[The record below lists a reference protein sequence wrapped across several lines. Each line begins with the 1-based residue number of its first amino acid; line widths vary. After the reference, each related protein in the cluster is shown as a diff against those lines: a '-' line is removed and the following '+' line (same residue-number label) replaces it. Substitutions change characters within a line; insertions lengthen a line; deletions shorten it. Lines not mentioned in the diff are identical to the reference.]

1 VTAPVGRSALGAL
14 AALGLAA
21 AVAATFSEALLGP
34 GVFFQRDILA
44 YWYPGMAAFRRAV
57 SVGAWPLWNPHIGFG
72 APLLADASFQI
83 AYPPTWLA
91 LALPLHLYYKL
102 FAAGHCLWAAFG
114 ARLLARRLG
123 ASPGAAALAGGAF
136 ALSGPLLSAVSLF
149 HHYAG
154 ASWMPWVLAGVV
166 ALARRPGPASALALG
181 LSGAGQLLAGSGD
194 LCLATGLAGVA
205 GLAWHLARTRPR
217 GREAARLAGHGLL
230 AVVVAALIGAL
241 QWLPTGAQALSG
253 ARAAQN
259 VGSTYWSLHPWSLA
273 DLVVP
278 RLLAGLPLAVEARA
292 TLFEGR
298 APLLEVLYMGVPVLA
313 LAVLA
318 LTVGGRGVRALGGLT
333 LFFLAASL
341 GRHTPLYDVLVA
353 LPGFGL
359 MRYPQKHLL
368 AMSLGAALLAGS
380 GMQLWLSPW
389 GPFVRRRARRL
400 GVALVV
406 AGGLGVAAARWLLS
420 GAGPLES
427 LVGGALAVPAMGSA
441 AALVVRSA
449 ALLAA
454 VGPLIAWRAKRER
467 APAAATALLVLVS
480 GADLVSVGRTINPLG
495 PPELV
500 ETRPSVV
507 DRLLPHAA
515 ETRVQSAA
523 PDPAC
528 TRAVAGSRAWPPAV
542 RAAFASVEAL
552 RPPSGVRWGLFGS
565 FDGEF
570 TGLEPRWAGP
580 VAAVASKHAD
590 SAAGL
595 HLQRIGNVGHVVF
608 LGHARTGGPAL
619 AARIPTSSACGLEL
633 LRVDDPLPRA
643 YVVGAERPVGQDALA
658 ALFDPA
664 FDPRTHVLLAD
675 ARSGG
680 TPGAPTAARVVSR
693 AADVVDVEAELS
705 TPGVLVLVEAFDPG
719 WTASVDGHPAP
730 VLRAN
735 VLFRGVRLAP
745 GRHAV
750 RFVYRPT
757 SATLGAGSCGAGVL
771 LAAALAWLARREAGG
786 GGGGEGRLMPAGTGG
801 SIAPREERA

>member
-1 VTAPVGRSALGAL
+1 MSAAAGRASLGGL

-21 AVAATFSEALLGP
+21 AVAAVFSGALFGP

-57 SVGAWPLWNPHIGFG
+57 ADGAWPLWNPHSGFG

-91 LALPLHLYYKL
+91 LRLPLHLYYKL
-102 FAAGHCLWAAFG
+102 FAVGHCLWAAFG
-114 ARLLARRLG
+114 TRLLARRLG

-181 LSGAGQLLAGSGD
+181 LAGGGQLLAGSGD
-194 LCLATGLAGVA
+194 LCLATGLAGAA
-205 GLAWHLARTRPR
+205 GLAWHLAPVRP
-217 GREAARLAGHGLL
+217 GGPDAVRLAGHGLL
-230 AVVVAALIGAL
+230 AATVAVLIGAL
-241 QWLPTGAQALSG
+241 QWLPTAAQALSG
-253 ARAAQN
+253 ARAAQGA
-259 VGSTYWSLHPWSLA
+259 GSTYWSLHPWSLA

-292 TLFEGR
+292 VLFEGR
-298 APLLEVLYMGVPVLA
+298 APLLEVLYLGVSTLALFALA
-313 LAVLA
+313 LAA
-318 LTVGGRGVRALGGLT
+318 GGRGARALVLLT
-333 LFFLAASL
+333 LFFLGASL

-368 AMSLGAALLAGS
+368 AASLGVALVAGA
-380 GMQLWLSPW
+380 GMHVWLSPW
-389 GPFVRRRARRL
+389 GATIGRRASRL
-400 GVALVV
+400 AGALVV
-406 AGGLGVAAARWLLS
+406 ASGLGVAAALWLLS

-427 LVGGALAVPAMGSA
+427 LVGQTTAAAPAMGSA
-441 AALVVRSA
+441 AARVARSA
-449 ALLAA
+449 VLLAA
-454 VGPLIAWRAKRER
+454 IGLLIVWRANRER
-467 APAAATALLVLVS
+467 PPGLATALLVLVW
-480 GADLVSVGRTINPLG
+480 GADLVSVGRTVNPLG

-500 ETRPSVV
+500 ETRPSLV
-507 DRLLPHAA
+507 DRLLPHAD
-515 ETRVQSAA
+515 ETRVQQVV

-528 TRAVAGSRAWPPAV
+528 MRDVDGPRSWSPAA

-552 RPPSGVRWGLFGS
+552 RPPTGVRWGLFGS

-580 VAAVASKHAD
+580 VASAAWRLAD
-590 SAAGL
+590 SPAGL
-595 HLQRIGNVGHVVF
+595 RLQRIGNVGHVVF
-608 LGHARTGGPAL
+608 VGHAGPGGPAL
-619 AARIPTSSACGLEL
+619 AERLPTASACGLEL

-643 YVVGAERPVGQDALA
+643 YVVGAERHVEGDAVA
-658 ALFDPA
+658 ALLDPG
-664 FDPRTHVLLAD
+664 FDPRTQVLLPD
-675 ARSGG
+675 ARPGG
-680 TPGAPTAARVVSR
+680 SPGPPGSARVVSR
-693 AADVVDVEAELS
+693 AADVVVVEAELS
-705 TPGVLVLVEAFDPG
+705 APGVLVLVEGFDPG
-719 WTASVDGHPAP
+719 WRASVDGRPAP

-735 VLFRGVRLAP
+735 VLFRAVRLAP
-745 GRHAV
+745 GRHEV
-750 RFVYRPT
+750 RFTYRPAA
-757 SATLGAGSCGAGVL
+757 ATLGAGSSAAGLL
-771 LAAALAWLARREAGG
+771 LAAALAWLARREARGG
-786 GGGGEGRLMPAGTGG
+786 DGRLAPPAAGG

>member
-1 VTAPVGRSALGAL
+1 VSATAGRARLGGL
-14 AALGLAA
+14 AAVGLAA
-21 AVAATFSEALLGP
+21 AVAAVFSEALLGP

-44 YWYPGMAAFRRAV
+44 YWYPGMAAFRRAMGQ
-57 SVGAWPLWNPHIGFG
+57 GAWPLWNPHSGFG
-72 APLLADASFQI
+72 APLLADAGLQI

-102 FAAGHCLWAAFG
+102 FAVGHCLWAAFG
-114 ARLLARRLG
+114 TRLLARRLG

-181 LSGAGQLLAGSGD
+181 LSGGGQLLAGSGD
-194 LCLATGLAGVA
+194 LCLATGLAGAA
-205 GLAWHLARTRPR
+205 GLAWHLAHARPG

-230 AVVVAALIGAL
+230 AAAVAVLIGAL
-241 QWLPTGAQALSG
+241 QWLPTAVQALSG
-253 ARAAQN
+253 ARAAQG
-259 VGSTYWSLHPWSLA
+259 VGSTYWSLHPSSLA

-278 RLLAGLPLAVEARA
+278 RLLAGLPLAAEARA
-292 TLFEGR
+292 ALFEGR
-298 APLLEVLYMGVPVLA
+298 APLLEVLYLGVSTLALGALA
-313 LAVLA
+313 LAA
-318 LTVGGRGVRALGGLT
+318 GGRSARAMGAIT

-341 GRHTPLYDVLVA
+341 GRHTPLYDFLVA

-368 AMSLGAALLAGS
+368 AASLGVALVAGS

-389 GPFVRRRARRL
+389 GPAVRRRAWRL
-400 GVALVV
+400 GGALVV
-406 AGGLGVAAARWLLS
+406 ASGLGVAAALWLLS

-427 LVGGALAVPAMGSA
+427 LVGGTAAVAPAMGSA
-441 AALVVRSA
+441 AARVARSA
-449 ALLAA
+449 VLLAA
-454 VGPLIAWRAKRER
+454 VGPLIAWRAMRER
-467 APAAATALLVLVS
+467 APRAATALLVLVS
-480 GADLVSVGRTINPLG
+480 GADLVSIGRTVNPLG

-500 ETRPSVV
+500 ETRPTVV
-507 DRLLPHAA
+507 DRLLPHAG
-515 ETRVQSAA
+515 ETRVQYVA

-528 TRAVAGSRAWPPAV
+528 TRTVAGPRAWPPAA

-552 RPPSGVRWGLFGS
+552 QPPTGVRWGLFGS

-580 VAAVASKHAD
+580 VTAAASKLAD

-595 HLQRIGNVGHVVF
+595 HLQRIANVGHVVF
-608 LGHARTGGPAL
+608 LGHARAGGPAL
-619 AARIPTSSACGLEL
+619 AARLPTSYACGLEL

-643 YVVGAERPVGQDALA
+643 YVVGAERPAGKDALA
-658 ALFDPA
+658 ALFDAA
-664 FDPRTHVLLAD
+664 FDPRKQVLLAD
-675 ARSGG
+675 ARPGG
-680 TPGAPTAARVVSR
+680 TPGAPGAARVLAR
-693 AADVVDVEAELS
+693 AANVVEVEAELS
-705 TPGVLVLVEAFDPG
+705 APGVLVLVEAFDPG

-750 RFVYRPT
+750 RFAYRPAAA
-757 SATLGAGSCGAGVL
+757 SLGACASGAGVL
-771 LAAALAWLARREAGG
+771 LAAALAWLAWREARGG
-786 GGGGEGRLMPAGTGG
+786 GAV
-801 SIAPREERA
+801 